1 MILWNAELT
10 KRLACSEREK
20 ALLPSLIA
28 GLLELGDTAKTE
40 GMKSLAQTEDPAR
53 RPFLAYGLRLIA
65 EGLTADA
72 LEEILAIYLATSTL
86 SGYEFLSQC
95 VCAEALLS
103 LAAGDPR
110 DIMLRKLAPYA
121 GAQAATGLLEKLGSG
136 NRL

>member
-20 ALLPSLIA
+20 ALLPSLIG
-28 GLLELGDTAKTE
+28 GLLGLCDSAKTE
-40 GMKSLAQTEDPAR
+40 GFKSLAQSEDSTR
-53 RPFLAYGLRLIA
+53 RPFMAYGLRLIA
-65 EGLTADA
+65 EGLSSETI
-72 LEEILAIYLATSTL
+72 EEILAIYLATSPL

-110 DIMLRKLAPYA
+110 DLMLRKLAPYA
-121 GAQAATGLLEKLGSG
+121 GAQAATDLLETLGTGSEF
-136 NRL
+136 